1 MLATDTISDVFG
13 ILRHPIR
20 RKIVLLLNDGPKRYS
35 DIIKGVD
42 IYTGHLYYHLNAV
55 KIMIRKVDGRYELN
69 ELGKKAV
76 ELMLAADNP
85 SNAAEVPPVK
95 KEIFVY

>member
-1 MLATDTISDVFG
+1 MLATDTINDVFG
-13 ILRHPIR
+13 ILKHPLR
-20 RKIVLLLNDGPKRYS
+20 RKIVLFLNDGPKSYT

-42 IYTGHLYYHLNAV
+42 IYTGHLYYHLSHV
-55 KIMIRKVDGRYELN
+55 KIMIRKVDGKYELN

-76 ELMLAADNP
+76 ELMLAADK
-85 SNAAEVPPVK
+85 SNSV

>member
-55 KIMIRKVDGRYELN
+55 KIMIRKVDGKYELN

-85 SNAAEVPPVK
+85 ATVPQEPMIK